1 MVDRSSNSI
10 SNWLK
15 KNSLQALNLT
25 LFDVLLK
32 GYNIENESVSSEILN
47 SQVFKKVK
55 IFNQIYNSK
64 KL

>member
-15 KNSLQALNLT
+15 TNSLQALNLT

-55 IFNQIYNSK
+55 IFNQIYN
-64 KL
+64 

>member
-15 KNSLQALNLT
+15 TNSLQALNLT

-32 GYNIENESVSSEILN
+32 GYNLENESVSSEILN

-55 IFNQIYNSK
+55 IFNQIYN
-64 KL
+64 

>member
-32 GYNIENESVSSEILN
+32 GYNLENESVSSEILN

>member
-15 KNSLQALNLT
+15 TNSLQALNLT

-32 GYNIENESVSSEILN
+32 GYNLENESVSSEILN